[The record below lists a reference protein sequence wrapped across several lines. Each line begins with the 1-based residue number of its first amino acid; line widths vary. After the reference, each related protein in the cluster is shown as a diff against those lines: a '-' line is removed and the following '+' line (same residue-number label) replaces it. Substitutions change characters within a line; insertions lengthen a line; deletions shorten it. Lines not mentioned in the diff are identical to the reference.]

1 MKAIVTWVLL
11 ADGNSARFFRHE
23 GPGKGLTPLP
33 ELDRSTDI
41 LKAGDIMA
49 DRPGRSFSPSGQGR
63 SAMEPTTDP
72 VDKIEADFAKSLA
85 DLLAEKLHGNAYE
98 RLIIVAAP
106 NSLGNIRK
114 YLSSQVGD
122 TIIAELPKNLINTP
136 VNDLPAHLET
146 VLAV

>member
-1 MKAIVTWVLL
+1 
-11 ADGNSARFFRHE
+11 
-23 GPGKGLTPLP
+23 
-33 ELDRSTDI
+33 
-41 LKAGDIMA
+41 
-49 DRPGRSFSPSGQGR
+49 
-63 SAMEPTTDP
+63 MEPTTDP
-72 VDKIEADFAKSLA
+72 VDKVEADFAKSLA
-85 DLLAEKLHGNAYE
+85 DLLAEKLRTDTYR

-114 YLSSQVGD
+114 FLNAQVQQ